1 MATYKN
7 VDSKTMLAAAESGQE
22 GVRKAAD
29 RAQQEHQFT
38 VDSTQRGLAQRNSEF
53 QNQQQIDQGERQ
65 LNETV
70 RRNRMGEAIQQ
81 DQQDIEMADK
91 GLEASGPSR
100 ADSLR
105 GEIDRGGEQQDQKA
119 AGGGE
124 AGGAAQGPQRSPE
137 DQAADAQ
144 HAEQSAKPL
153 EVAGPDQRSIA
164 PTEQRKQLEG
174 SKSVTNRMNAQA
186 NYLNAVRNMQQAK
199 MKDGKESDS
208 YKAEVKNLQ
217 QPIKEA
223 ARMFD
228 AGKKGDL
235 SDSQWTD
242 IKDLASDVPDPAIQ
256 QEIASKTFGPALG
269 RFLQARVSQSA
280 IQFMA
285 VTGDMPDGD
294 LVDLASPAMRQF
306 TQSAEQMQGYLK
318 AADAGGLLSGALGI
332 QSMADRNRMVRK
344 LTAQAMLNSKATPKP
359 SGGDLIPS
367 QGGQR
372 AIPAPGQQ
380 PGGPVNLT
388 PGRSPLP
395 PGAPDPNQRE
405 NSPVQGA
412 LRQREQRGVDEQ
424 QRGDERQRRLA
435 ARHPTESYTR
445 EGIRIPR

>member
-70 RRNRMGEAIQQ
+70 RKNRMGEAIQQ

-105 GEIDRGGEQQDQKA
+105 KEE

-124 AGGAAQGPQRSPE
+124 KGAAAQQEQQGQQQAQRSPE

-199 MKDGKESDS
+199 LKDGKESDS

-235 SDSQWTD
+235 SESQWAD
-242 IKDLASDVPDPAIQ
+242 VKDLAGQVPDPALQ
-256 QEIASKTFGPALG
+256 QEIASKTFGPSLG

-306 TQSAEQMQGYLK
+306 TQSAEQMQAYLK

-388 PGRSPLP
+388 PGRNPLP
-395 PGAPDPNQRE
+395 AGAPDPNQRE

-424 QRGDERQRRLA
+424 QRGDDRQRRLA